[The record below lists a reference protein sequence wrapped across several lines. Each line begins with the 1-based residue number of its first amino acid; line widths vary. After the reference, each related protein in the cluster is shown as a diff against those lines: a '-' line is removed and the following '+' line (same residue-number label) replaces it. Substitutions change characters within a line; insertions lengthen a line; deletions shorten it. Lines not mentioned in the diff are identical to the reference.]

1 MLPRPINLAIVDDH
15 VLFRKTL
22 KNFLSEQKNLQVI
35 IQACDISELSA
46 KLRNSP
52 VDVLIMDIFMPG
64 LSGSDA
70 VRTIRDEY
78 PNLKILVLSMSM
90 DMDLVGEMLNFG
102 IQGFISKAD
111 EPEELLQAIQAI
123 ANDNLYRNKYFT
135 EALYWDKQ
143 NNYTNNME
151 GGNLSFSDRDRK
163 ILQMIWEEKGNKEIA
178 DELFLGIRSIEKIRQ
193 SLKEKIGA
201 KSTLGMLKYAIKK
214 KIIGINLRSI
224 DMADRK
230 ERVV

>member
-70 VRTIRDEY
+70 VRTIRNEFPY
-78 PNLKILVLSMSM
+78 LKILVLSMST

-111 EPEELLQAIQAI
+111 EPEDLLQAIQAI
-123 ANDNLYRNKYFT
+123 ANDKLYRNKYFT
-135 EALYWDKQ
+135 EALYWDRQ
-143 NNYTNNME
+143 NSYTNNME

-214 KIIGINLRSI
+214 KIIGINLRSV